1 MLIKE
6 FLEKKIN
13 LISILGKELYQVK
26 KGNTHLRV
34 FFYFFL
40 NEIPTFLKTHKILM
54 NIYGKSK
61 PIFLQSYLIYLF
73 I

>member
-26 KGNTHLRV
+26 KGNTYLR
-34 FFYFFL
+34 FFFFFL
-40 NEIPTFLKTHKILM
+40 IEIFTFSMPQKILM
-54 NIYGKSK
+54 KVYGKAK
-61 PIFLQSYLIYLF
+61 PIFLYSYLTYLF